1 MNRGWV
7 VACAAAETIGMTA
20 AAGAARSATALTD
33 HGVPHA
39 TAWGLLVIVL
49 GGLVEGTALGWL
61 QAQALG
67 TVLGRA
73 GVGDGLSRRSWWPAS
88 AGPPRPCPP
97 SWPMTRPVASRRS
110 WPCSWVPPLWVAS
123 WAPCSARHKRQP

>member
-1 MNRGWV
+1 M
-7 VACAAAETIGMTA
+7 VACAAAEAIGMTA

-67 TVLGRA
+67 TVLGPRRA
-73 GVGDGLSRRSWWPAS
+73 PATGLSRRSWWPAS
-88 AGPPRPCPP
+88 AGPPRRCPP
-97 SWPMTRPVASRRS
+97 SWPATRPVASRRS
-110 WPCSWVPPLWVAS
+110 RSCSWVPPPSVAS
-123 WAPCSARHKRQP
+123 WAPCSAPHKPRP